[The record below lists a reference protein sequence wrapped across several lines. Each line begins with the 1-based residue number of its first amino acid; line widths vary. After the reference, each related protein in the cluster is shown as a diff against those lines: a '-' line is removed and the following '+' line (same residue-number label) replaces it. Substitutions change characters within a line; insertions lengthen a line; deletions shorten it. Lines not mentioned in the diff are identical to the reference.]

1 MAAKTASEETASML
15 PTLFVTH
22 GAPDLALHDVPARR
36 FLEGLGA
43 SLPRPKAIVSVTAH
57 WETPEPM
64 AGGATHP
71 ATIHD
76 FGGFDRRL
84 FQIRYPAA
92 GDPALAERVANLL
105 RTAGLPA
112 SVDKTRGL
120 DHGVWVPL
128 LLMYP
133 DATIP
138 VVPLSVQP
146 DRGPEHHFQVGRALE
161 SLRGEDVLVLASGSF
176 THDLRRFRGQP
187 IDAATPADVATFAD
201 WFGTALT
208 ERRVTDLLDYRSRA
222 PHAKDNHPTDE
233 HLLPLFV
240 ALGAAGPDFHAE
252 RLHTSSTYGF
262 LRMDAFAFN

>member
-1 MAAKTASEETASML
+1 ML

-22 GAPDLALHDVPARR
+22 GAPDLALHDVPARQ
-36 FLEGLGA
+36 FLQELGA

-57 WETPEPM
+57 WESSEPLV
-64 AGGATHP
+64 GGAAHP

-84 FQIRYPAA
+84 FQIRYPAP
-92 GDPALAERVANLL
+92 GDPALAERVACLL
-105 RTAGLPA
+105 KTAGLPA
-112 SVDKTRGL
+112 AIDGTRGL

-133 DATIP
+133 DARIP
-138 VVPLSVQP
+138 VVPLSIQP
-146 DRGPEHHFQVGRALE
+146 DRGPEHHLKVGRALQ
-161 SLRGEDVLVLASGSF
+161 SLRNEDILVLASGSF

-187 IDAATPADVATFAD
+187 IDAETPADVAAFAD
-201 WFGTALT
+201 WFAAALA
-208 ERRVTDLLDYRSRA
+208 ERRMADLLGYRGRA

-240 ALGAAGPDFHAE
+240 ALGAAGSDFQAE
-252 RLHTSSTYGF
+252 RLHASATYGF
-262 LRMDAFAFN
+262 LRMDAFAFT